1 MPKRAEGL
9 SAAKVKAAKPG
20 RYGDGGGLFLLVRED
35 GRRSWLFRY
44 RVADPSKRDGR
55 RMREMGLGAADGKG
69 AVSLADARVKAGAA
83 LRQVQNGTDPL
94 VARDAER
101 EAREAAAAAAKA
113 GAVTFNQAV
122 DSFLAGREAGWR
134 NAKHRAQWRNTLTDY
149 AGPHIGSKPVGR
161 IDVADVQKVLT
172 PIWEA
177 KPETASR
184 LRGRIEAVL
193 DFARVQGWREGENPA
208 RWRGNLDHVF
218 PRRSKV
224 ALVEHHAALRWQETG
239 GFMADLRG
247 IEGAPARALE
257 FTILCAA
264 RSGETLG
271 ALWPEIDLAE
281 AVWTIPAARM
291 KAGKEHRV
299 PLSEAAL
306 AVLRAMLPFKSGKNE
321 PVFPGRYDGAPLS
334 NMAMA
339 MTLRRMARD
348 DLTVHGFRSTFRDWA
363 GETTAHPREVVEAA
377 LAHRLGDKVEQA
389 YARGDLFQKRRKLM
403 DDWAAFCGAMAAEVV
418 GIGLHPMQSAHR

>member
-1 MPKRAEGL
+1 MPKRAAGL
-9 SAAKVKAAKPG
+9 SAAKVKTAKPG

-44 RVADPSKRDGR
+44 RVADASKRDGR
-55 RMREMGLGAADGKG
+55 RMREMGLGVADGKG
-69 AVSLADARVKAGAA
+69 AVTLAEAREKAGAA
-83 LRQVQNGTDPL
+83 LRQVRNGIDPL

-101 EAREAAAAAAKA
+101 EAQAAAAAAAQA
-113 GAVTFNQAV
+113 GAVTFKQAV

-134 NAKHRAQWRNTLTDY
+134 NPKHRAQWRNTLTDY
-149 AGPHIGSKPVGR
+149 AGPHMGAKPVGR
-161 IDVADVQKVLT
+161 IDVSDVQKALT

-224 ALVEHHAALRWQETG
+224 SPVEHHAALRWQEIG
-239 GFMADLRG
+239 GFMADLRA
-247 IEGAPARALE
+247 IDGAPARALE
-257 FTILCAA
+257 FTIVCAA
-264 RSGETLG
+264 RTGETLG
-271 ALWPEIDLAE
+271 ALWPEIDMGE
-281 AVWTIPAARM
+281 AVWTIPAGRM

-306 AVLRAMLPFKSGKNE
+306 AVLRAMLPFKSGENTA
-321 PVFPGRYDGAPLS
+321 VFPGRYRGAHLS

-339 MTLRRMARD
+339 MTLRRMGRD
-348 DLTVHGFRSTFRDWA
+348 DLTVHGMRSTFRDWA

-389 YARGDLFQKRRKLM
+389 YARGDLFQKRRVLM
-403 DDWAAFCGAMAAEVV
+403 DDWAAFLATVPATVLRLGD
-418 GIGLHPMQSAHR
+418 HRPVTA